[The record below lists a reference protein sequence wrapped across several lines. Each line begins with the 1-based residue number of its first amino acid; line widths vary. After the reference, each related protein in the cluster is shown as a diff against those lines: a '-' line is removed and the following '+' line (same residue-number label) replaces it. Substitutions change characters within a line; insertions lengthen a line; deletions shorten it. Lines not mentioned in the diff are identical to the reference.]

1 MTANTQRES
10 FQKTSFI
17 SFSRIGVI
25 ASHTFTQLVR
35 MKVFYF
41 LVAFVILL
49 WGAKQIIFP
58 NETGGDG
65 SPEQELRLIKSAGFA
80 AMNMF
85 SMLLALSSTALLIPK
100 DIEDR
105 TLYTILCKPVPR
117 LDYLLGKLLG
127 VLVLIFISL
136 VAMDLILSFFL
147 NQKAS
152 GIIALQ
158 TQQLTARG
166 MPQEMINEQ
175 LAEIKAHAVNMN
187 IHFAAFAIFLKAI
200 VIASIALLISTFS
213 SSTLFTL
220 ILTLVI
226 IVIGL
231 IQADAREYA
240 TTMAEFGQQ
249 NQLSNISLGIALF
262 FPDLQFLSIE
272 DGVIDGRNIPL
283 SIMGQISLIALLYF
297 SIYVVL
303 SWFTFRKK
311 EF

>member
-1 MTANTQRES
+1 MSATTEN

-17 SFSRIGVI
+17 SLSRIGVI

-41 LVAFVILL
+41 LIAFVILL

-58 NETGGDG
+58 NETGGDS

-85 SMLLALSSTALLIPK
+85 SMLLALSATALLIPK

-127 VLVLIFISL
+127 VLVLIFVSL
-136 VAMDLILSFFL
+136 IAMDIVLSFFL
-147 NQKAS
+147 HQKAS
-152 GIIALQ
+152 AIIAMQ
-158 TQQLTARG
+158 TADLKAIG
-166 MPQEMINEQ
+166 MPPEMINEH
-175 LAEIKAHAVNMN
+175 LSSLKAHGVTMN
-187 IHFAAFAIFLKAI
+187 LHFATFAIFLKAI

-213 SSTLFTL
+213 TSTLFTL
-220 ILTLVI
+220 ILTLII

-240 TTMAEFGQQ
+240 TTMAEFGQR
-249 NQLSNISLGIALF
+249 NQLSNISLAIAVF

-272 DGVIDGRNIPL
+272 DGVIDGRSVPL
-283 SIMGQISLIALLYF
+283 RIIGQISLIALLYF
-297 SIYVVL
+297 AIYVVL

>member
-1 MTANTQRES
+1 MSALTED

-17 SFSRIGVI
+17 SLSRIGVI

-41 LVAFVILL
+41 LIAFVILL

-58 NETGGDG
+58 NETGGDS

-85 SMLLALSSTALLIPK
+85 SMLLALSATALLIPK

-127 VLVLIFISL
+127 VLVLIFVSL
-136 VAMDLILSFFL
+136 IAMDLMLSFFL
-147 NQKAS
+147 HQKAS
-152 GIIALQ
+152 AILALH
-158 TQQLTARG
+158 TADLQAVG
-166 MPQEMINEQ
+166 MPPEMISEQ
-175 LAEIKAHAVNMN
+175 LASLKAHGVTMN
-187 IHFAAFAIFLKAI
+187 LHFATFAIFLKAI

-213 SSTLFTL
+213 TSTLFTL
-220 ILTLVI
+220 ILTLII

-240 TTMAEFGQQ
+240 TTMAEFGQH
-249 NQLSNISLGIALF
+249 NQLSSISLAIAVF

-272 DGVIDGRNIPL
+272 DGVIDGRDVPL
-283 SIMGQISLIALLYF
+283 IIIGQISLIALLYF
-297 SIYVVL
+297 AIYVVL

>member
-1 MTANTQRES
+1 MDTNTQH
-10 FQKTSFI
+10 FKKTSFI

-41 LVAFVILL
+41 LIAFVILL
-49 WGAKQIIFP
+49 WGAKQFVFST
-58 NETGGDG
+58 ETGGDG
-65 SPEQELRLIKSAGFA
+65 SPEQELRLLKSTGFA

-85 SMLLALSSTALLIPK
+85 TMLLALSATALLIPK

-117 LDYLLGKLLG
+117 LDYLLGKLFG
-127 VLVLIFISL
+127 VLVLIFVSL
-136 VAMDLILSFFL
+136 VAMDLVLSFFL
-147 NQKAS
+147 HQKAS
-152 GIIALQ
+152 GMIDLQ
-158 TQQLTARG
+158 TEQLLRRG
-166 MPQEMINEQ
+166 MPQEVINEQ
-175 LAEIKAHAVNMN
+175 LAGIKSHGVTMN
-187 IHFAAFAIFLKAI
+187 IHFATFAIFLKAI
-200 VIASIALLISTFS
+200 VIAAIALLISTFS

-220 ILTLVI
+220 ISTLVI

-231 IQADAREYA
+231 IVADAREYA
-240 TTMAEFGQQ
+240 MISAQFGEENKMA
-249 NQLSNISLGIALF
+249 NIAIAVAIF

-272 DGVIDGRNIPL
+272 DGVIDGRNVPL
-283 SIMGQISLIALLYF
+283 RIMGQISMIAVLYL

-303 SWFTFRKK
+303 SWFAFRKK

>member
-1 MTANTQRES
+1 MASNIQN

-25 ASHTFTQLVR
+25 ANHTFTQLVR

-41 LVAFVILL
+41 LIVFVILL
-49 WGAKQIIFP
+49 WGAKQVILTD
-58 NETGGDG
+58 ETGGDG

-85 SMLLALSSTALLIPK
+85 SMLLALSATALLIPK

-117 LDYLLGKLLG
+117 LDYLIGKLLG
-127 VLVLIFISL
+127 VLVLIFVSL
-136 VAMDLILSFFL
+136 IAMDLVLCFFL

-152 GIIALQ
+152 GFITLQ
-158 TQQLTARG
+158 TQNFLERG
-166 MPQEMINEQ
+166 MPQELIDEQ
-175 LAEIKAHAVNMN
+175 LASIKSHGVTMN
-187 IHFAAFAIFLKAI
+187 IHLAALSIFLKAI

-213 SSTLFTL
+213 SSTLFTM

-231 IQADAREYA
+231 IQADARDYA
-240 TTMAEFGQQ
+240 MTMAEFGQQ
-249 NQLSNISLGIALF
+249 NRLSDISLAVAVF

-272 DGVIDGRNIPL
+272 DGVIDGRNVPMN
-283 SIMGQISLIALLYF
+283 IMGRISMIALFYF
-297 SIYVVL
+297 AIYVVL

>member
-1 MTANTQRES
+1 MATNTQH

-41 LVAFVILL
+41 LVVFVILL
-49 WGAKQIIFP
+49 WAAKQIILP
-58 NETGGDG
+58 NQTGGDG
-65 SPEQELRLIKSAGFA
+65 SPEQELRLLKSTGFA

-85 SMLLALSSTALLIPK
+85 SMLLALSATALLIPK

-105 TLYTILCKPVPR
+105 TIYTILCKPVPR

-127 VLVLIFISL
+127 VLVLIFVSL
-136 VAMDLILSFFL
+136 VAMDLVLSFFL
-147 NQKAS
+147 HQKAS
-152 GIIALQ
+152 GMIALQ
-158 TQQLTARG
+158 TEQLVARG
-166 MPQEMINEQ
+166 TPQEVINEQ
-175 LAEIKAHAVNMN
+175 LAGLKAHGLTIN
-187 IHFAAFAIFLKAI
+187 IHFATIAIFLKAI

-220 ILTLVI
+220 ILTLII

-240 TTMAEFGQQ
+240 TMMAQFGEQ
-249 NQLSNISLGIALF
+249 NKLSNISLGVAIF

-272 DGVIDGRNIPL
+272 DGVIDGRNVPM
-283 SIMGQISLIALLYF
+283 SIMLQISMVAILYF
-297 SIYVVL
+297 AIYVVL
-303 SWFTFRKK
+303 SWFAFRKK

>member
-1 MTANTQRES
+1 MSAHTEP
-10 FQKTSFI
+10 FKKTSFI
-17 SFSRIGVI
+17 SLSRIGVI
-25 ASHTFTQLVR
+25 ASHTFTLLVR

-49 WGAKQIIFP
+49 WGAKQVVFP
-58 NETGGDG
+58 NETGGDS
-65 SPEQELRLIKSAGFA
+65 SPEQQLRLIKSAGFA

-85 SMLLALSSTALLIPK
+85 SMLLALSATALLIPK

-127 VLVLIFISL
+127 VLSLIFVSL
-136 VAMDLILSFFL
+136 IAMDIILSIFL
-147 NQKAS
+147 HQKATELIDIETTKLLS
-152 GIIALQ
+152 KGI
-158 TQQLTARG
+158 
-166 MPQEMINEQ
+166 PQEVVNES
-175 LAEIKAHAVNMN
+175 LAGLKSHGVTIN
-187 IHFAAFAIFLKAI
+187 IHLAALAIFYKAM

-213 SSTLFTL
+213 TSTLFTL
-220 ILTLVI
+220 ILTLII

-231 IQADAREYA
+231 IQSDAREYSSTL
-240 TTMAEFGQQ
+240 TTIGQESA
-249 NQLSNISLGIALF
+249 LSNLAISVAIL

-272 DGVIDGRNIPL
+272 DGVIDGRTIPINI
-283 SIMGQISLIALLYF
+283 ITRITVIALFYF
-297 SIYVVL
+297 AIYIVL

>member
-1 MTANTQRES
+1 MSTTHTES
-10 FQKTSFI
+10 FKKTSFI
-17 SFSRIGVI
+17 SLSRIGVI
-25 ASHTFTQLVR
+25 ASHTFTLLVR

-49 WGAKQIIFP
+49 WGAKQVVFP
-58 NETGGDG
+58 DETGGD
-65 SPEQELRLIKSAGFA
+65 STPEQQLRLIKSAGFA

-85 SMLLALSSTALLIPK
+85 SMLLALSATALLIPK

-127 VLVLIFISL
+127 VLSLIFVSL
-136 VAMDLILSFFL
+136 IAMDIILSFFL
-147 NQKAS
+147 QQKATELIDIETAKMLS
-152 GIIALQ
+152 KGI
-158 TQQLTARG
+158 
-166 MPQEMINEQ
+166 PQEVIDESLMGLKSHGVSI
-175 LAEIKAHAVNMN
+175 N
-187 IHFAAFAIFLKAI
+187 IHLATFAIFLKAM

-213 SSTLFTL
+213 TSTLFTL
-220 ILTLVI
+220 ILTLII

-231 IQADAREYA
+231 IQSDAREYSSTL
-240 TTMAEFGQQ
+240 TTIGQEST
-249 NQLSNISLGIALF
+249 LSNLAIAVAVL

-272 DGVIDGRNIPL
+272 DGVIDGRLIPMD
-283 SIMGQISLIALLYF
+283 IFTQITIIALLYF
-297 SIYVVL
+297 AIYVVL

>member
-1 MTANTQRES
+1 MPTSTQN

-41 LVAFVILL
+41 LIAFVILL
-49 WGAKQIIFP
+49 WGSKQIIFP

-85 SMLLALSSTALLIPK
+85 SMLLALSATALLIPK

-127 VLVLIFISL
+127 VLVLIFVSL
-136 VAMDLILSFFL
+136 IAMDIVLSFFL
-147 NQKAS
+147 NQKAAS
-152 GIIALQ
+152 IIAIQ
-158 TQQLTARG
+158 TEQLTSRG
-166 MPQEMINEQ
+166 IPKELINEQ
-175 LAEIKAHAVNMN
+175 LAGLKAHGVTIN
-187 IHFAAFAIFLKAI
+187 IHLATFAIFLKAI

-220 ILTLVI
+220 ILTLIV

-231 IQADAREYA
+231 IQADARDYA

-249 NQLSNISLGIALF
+249 NQLSNISLAVAVF
-262 FPDLQFLSIE
+262 FPDLQFLSVE
-272 DGVIDGRNIPL
+272 DGVIDGRSIPL
-283 SIMGQISLIALLYF
+283 RIIGQISIIALLYF
-297 SIYVVL
+297 AIYIIL
-303 SWFTFRKK
+303 SWFAFRKK

>member
-1 MTANTQRES
+1 MATSQNS
-10 FQKTSFI
+10 NFQKTSFI

-25 ASHTFTQLVR
+25 AGHTFTQLVR

-41 LVAFVILL
+41 LIAFVILL
-49 WGAKQIIFP
+49 WGAKQVIFP
-58 NETGGDG
+58 NETGGDS

-85 SMLLALSSTALLIPK
+85 SMLLALSATALLIPK

-127 VLVLIFISL
+127 VLVLIFVSL
-136 VAMDLILSFFL
+136 IAMDLVLSFFL

-152 GIIALQ
+152 AIIAIQ
-158 TQQLTARG
+158 TEQLVALG
-166 MPQEMINEQ
+166 MPQEMITEQ
-175 LAEIKAHAVNMN
+175 LAGLKAHGVTMN
-187 IHFAAFAIFLKAI
+187 IHYATFAIFLKAI

-220 ILTLVI
+220 ILTLIV

-240 TTMAEFGQQ
+240 TVMAEFGES
-249 NQLSNISLGIALF
+249 NKLSNISLAIAVF
-262 FPDLQFLSIE
+262 FPDLQFLSVE
-272 DGVIDGRNIPL
+272 DGVIDGRNIPMR
-283 SIMGQISLIALLYF
+283 IMWQITVIASFYF
-297 SIYVVL
+297 AIYIVL
-303 SWFTFRKK
+303 SWFAFRKK

>member
-1 MTANTQRES
+1 MSTSPES
-10 FQKTSFI
+10 FKKTSFI
-17 SFSRIGVI
+17 SLSRIAVI

-41 LVAFVILL
+41 LIAFVILL
-49 WGAKQIIFP
+49 WGAKQVIFQ
-58 NETGGDG
+58 NETGGDT

-85 SMLLALSSTALLIPK
+85 SMLLALSATALLIPK

-127 VLVLIFISL
+127 VLGLIFVSL

-147 NQKAS
+147 HQKTSEIIDAQTAS
-152 GIIALQ
+152 VIAQ
-158 TQQLTARG
+158 G
-166 MPQEMINEQ
+166 MPQDVIDAK
-175 LAEIKAHAVNMN
+175 LAGIKAHGISINLHLAT
-187 IHFAAFAIFLKAI
+187 FAIFLKAI

-213 SSTLFTL
+213 TSTLFTL
-220 ILTLVI
+220 ILTLII

-231 IQADAREYA
+231 MQSDAREYA
-240 TTMAEFGQQ
+240 DTMAQFGKE
-249 NQLSNISLGIALF
+249 NKLSNISLVVAVF
-262 FPDLQFLSIE
+262 FPDLQFLSVE
-272 DGVIDGRNIPL
+272 DGVIDGRTIPL
-283 SIMGQISLIALLYF
+283 STMGKITVISLFYLA
-297 SIYVVL
+297 IYVVL

>member
-1 MTANTQRES
+1 MATNTQH
-10 FQKTSFI
+10 FKKTSFI

-41 LVAFVILL
+41 LIAFVILL
-49 WGAKQIIFP
+49 WGAKQFVFST
-58 NETGGDG
+58 ETGGDG
-65 SPEQELRLIKSAGFA
+65 SPEQELRLLKSTGFA

-85 SMLLALSSTALLIPK
+85 TMLLALSATALLIPK

-117 LDYLLGKLLG
+117 LDYLLGKLFG
-127 VLVLIFISL
+127 VLVLIFVSL
-136 VAMDLILSFFL
+136 VAMDLVLSFFL
-147 NQKAS
+147 HQKAS
-152 GIIALQ
+152 GMIDLQ
-158 TQQLTARG
+158 TEQLLRRG
-166 MPQEMINEQ
+166 MPQEVINEQ
-175 LAEIKAHAVNMN
+175 LAGIKSHGVTMN
-187 IHFAAFAIFLKAI
+187 IHFATFAIFLKAI
-200 VIASIALLISTFS
+200 VIAAIALLISTFS

-220 ILTLVI
+220 ISTLVI

-231 IQADAREYA
+231 IVADAREYA
-240 TTMAEFGQQ
+240 MISAQFGEENKMA
-249 NQLSNISLGIALF
+249 NIAIAVAIF

-272 DGVIDGRNIPL
+272 DGVIDGRNVPL
-283 SIMGQISLIALLYF
+283 RIMGQISMIAVLYL

-303 SWFTFRKK
+303 SWFAFRKK